1 MDVFLNPG
9 LLAGAGLAA
18 VPIVLH
24 LIMRQ
29 KPRHLEFPALRFI
42 QQRHDSNR
50 RRLRLRQL
58 LLLLL
63 RMGVVCLLALA
74 LARPTVDA
82 PGVLGEREGPVA
94 AAFVFDTQPHMSYR
108 NDNQT
113 RLEAA
118 REMALWILPRL
129 PEESQ
134 VGVLDGRTD
143 APVFQVDL
151 GAAKQRIGRLDVDD
165 AGRPVSRLLESAAE
179 LLTKSDLRREIYVFT
194 DLARGGWSREAA
206 GQISQRLKDLH
217 GASLYLIDVGV
228 EKPQDYG
235 LGEVR
240 LSSQVLARNTP
251 LGISTDISAI
261 GISGER
267 QGQPRRCHTD
277 RVHGHG
283 RGPRHKARLFANH
296 RRRRPGGR

>member
-1 MDVFLNPG
+1 MDIFLNPG
-9 LLAGAGLAA
+9 LLAGAGLVA

-63 RMGVVCLLALA
+63 RMGVIGLLALA

-82 PGVLGEREGPVA
+82 PGVLGDREGPVA
-94 AAFVFDTQPHMSYR
+94 AAFVFDTQPHMMYLR
-108 NDNQT
+108 DNQT

-143 APVFQVDL
+143 ESVFQVDL
-151 GAAKQRIGRLDVDD
+151 GAAKQRIGRLDATS
-165 AGRPVSRLLESAAE
+165 AGRPVGRLLESAAE
-179 LLTKSDLRREIYVFT
+179 LLAKSNLRREIYVFT

-206 GQISQRLKDLH
+206 GQISQRLQDLH
-217 GASLYLIDVGV
+217 GTSLYLIDVGV

-251 LGISTDISAI
+251 LGISTDISAL

-267 QGQPRRCHTD
+267 VVEMYLLDSVGKSRAARSRDRAGQPGCCRAD
-277 RVHGHG
+277 RI
-283 RGPRHKARLFANH
+283 
-296 RRRRPGGR
+296 